1 MQPIR
6 EMLGVELLEMEM
18 QYRSGNSFDTDE
30 SFLSLDRNDVPERR
44 RSTRVPVNDLSEILN
59 EKGKSVCGCVVHNL
73 SETGAMLEVSH
84 QDLPKRFVLANRKKN
99 TKAACSI
106 VWQCGG
112 LVGVEFLTEPRSY
125 SAS

>member
-1 MQPIR
+1 
-6 EMLGVELLEMEM
+6 M
-18 QYRSGNSFDTDE
+18 QYQSGNAFDAHE
-30 SFLSLDRNDVPERR
+30 SFFSMDRNNGPERR
-44 RSTRVPVNDLSEILN
+44 RSERVPVNDLSEILN

-73 SETGAMLEVSH
+73 SETGAMLEVSQ